1 MLLEVGM
8 IYPQILKEVERLPLK
23 ERLALLEFLAQSVQ
37 KEIGEQPLSSKE
49 SILPRVLGALKAGSN
64 DDLTDKRIKEEYAEY
79 LIRKCS

>member
-49 SILPRVLGALKAGSN
+49 SMMTSQINELKKNMQS
-64 DDLTDKRIKEEYAEY
+64 I
-79 LIRKCS
+79 